1 MSFINS
7 LTFIQNISYDQL
19 IDLPV
24 GWSFFSTYIL
34 EDNMD
39 VAHVLE
45 PIVSDIIIVK
55 NNNGAA
61 YLPSWAFNGI
71 GNFLIGNGYQIKTSN
86 QCSLVMQGEYTSSD
100 QYPTLLTEG
109 WNMIG
114 YLKNVPISA
123 EIILNDVVAEENLII
138 G

>member
-1 MSFINS
+1 MKQNSF
-7 LTFIQNISYDQL
+7 TYEQL

-55 NNNGAA
+55 KAEEIDKKNNLGVNSLNA
-61 YLPSWAFNGI
+61 
-71 GNFLIGNGYQIKTSN
+71 KTIN
-86 QCSLVMQGEYTSSD
+86 
-100 QYPTLLTEG
+100 
-109 WNMIG
+109 I
-114 YLKNVPISA
+114 NVPPAIQFKEPLTSFSCFQR
-123 EIILNDVVAEENLII
+123 LVVLSEVNKFLE
-138 G
+138 